1 MSAICINGS
10 SNPNGTTSHICKQLG
25 IPIVHLIDG
34 ISQAVEKIK
43 ETDAVVFA
51 TPVYWFNVH
60 HLMKELLD
68 AMPDQENSGEWPF
81 EGKTA
86 YFIAVCDE
94 DGGQQAINQ
103 MFAAVNHMG
112 FKIPPFACNY
122 YNNNMAQKSEGQW
135 QLKFVQRL
143 RRELK
148 EFA

>member
-10 SNPNGTTSHICKQLG
+10 PNRHGRTSDLCKKIG
-25 IPIVHLIDG
+25 VPIVHLGEG
-34 ISQAVEKIK
+34 IPLAVEEIK
-43 ETDAVVFA
+43 KADAVVFV
-51 TPVYWFNVH
+51 TPVHWFNVS
-60 HLMKELLD
+60 HLMNELFYQ
-68 AMPDQENSGEWPF
+68 MPEGPKYPF

-112 FKIPPFACNY
+112 FAIPPYACNY
-122 YNNNMAQKSEGQW
+122 YNNNMARKSEGQW
-135 QLKFVQRL
+135 QLKFVRRL

-148 EFA
+148 AFT